1 MIKIREAIET
11 IGMKKI
17 CLFAHYGLAI
27 GTSILFFIVS
37 IVATFLPATFNISAL
52 FNIWKLIIIYCGV
65 VAGFITIKC
74 IFEDLQTIHTKET
87 KFDFIAFFIG
97 VALFVTIGLII
108 ACIIFMFNKQIT
120 ETEVKMWQIIIG
132 IFGGVI
138 FGAESIGGYIY
149 NIFKKKFSM
158 PMIGEETQE
167 PKMALYTNNQ
177 NEVNPPN

>member
-1 MIKIREAIET
+1 MIKIREAVET

-27 GTSILFFIVS
+27 GTSIIFFIVS
-37 IVATFLPATFNISAL
+37 VIATFLPATFDISAL
-52 FNIWKLIIIYCGV
+52 FGIWKTILIYCGV
-65 VAGFITIKC
+65 VVAYITIKC

-138 FGAESIGGYIY
+138 FGAESVGGYIY
-149 NIFKKKFSM
+149 NIFKKKFASKEAM
-158 PMIGEETQE
+158 EETKAPE
-167 PKMALYTNNQ
+167 ENKV
-177 NEVNPPN
+177 ENPA